1 MASPLLSLRF
11 SIRQLRKSPGF
22 ALTAILTLALGIGA
36 AVSVFSV
43 VNAVLLKPFAFRD
56 PAKLVVVRESVEEMR
71 AQEPDVPDN
80 YRHFLRLK
88 SSTRTLADAAIFQN
102 DGPSVS
108 TGNGHP
114 RIVPGLSVS
123 ADFFRVFGVTPILG
137 REFDPH
143 DVATGAPKVVILSY
157 AGWQSLFDGDPGVLG
172 KTLRLGGDP
181 TTVIGVMPA
190 GFNLPQ
196 IRFAS
201 YLTFS
206 ENSANVQTNMV
217 FEPLTETDR
226 NLQNDT
232 GNYNFKVVGRLKPGV
247 TVAQAQAELN
257 DLQHTYTRSAHLSD
271 HLGALVTPLASDV
284 TSGISGSLWLL
295 FAAVGIVLLIACANL
310 ANLQLARAV
319 AAEREIAVR
328 AALGASRGQLIM
340 VRLTESFLLAAIG
353 GVAGVALAFAGV
365 RFILAAAPSNVPRLP
380 DVQVNLPV
388 LAFALG
394 LTAIT
399 ALLFGTLPALQSMRA
414 QPQAALQAH
423 SSRTV
428 GSQQGSRVR
437 NLLVA
442 GEVAF
447 TVVLLMIAGLVL
459 RSFSHLLTL
468 NRGFDTSHVL
478 AAQVD
483 LFSPQYGDTKP
494 GMKVAKR
501 AFVDRALAS
510 LQQLPGVQSVS
521 LSNNMPLTGQTW
533 VDNLTRPDHPTPNGQ
548 GPLINIRWT
557 DPQYLPTMRVSL
569 VSGRNFTAADR
580 RNPYVAL
587 ISEQTAREGFPGEDP
602 IGKQISNIV
611 PDYDHAVTVVGVVAN
626 TRVNGLKD
634 TADMVYLP
642 YWSFT
647 PWTLTF
653 LVRSSQ
659 SVSALGPE
667 VRQALWKIDPDVPI
681 PSIKSLDDQ
690 LTESVAGERF
700 QTLLLSCFGAAALLL
715 ALLGVYG
722 VLAYSVSLRQQE
734 FGIRIALGSD
744 KGRLMALVLRQAAWP
759 VLAGAGAGMTLAFV
773 ATRGIRSLLYQTQL
787 VDPVAIAGSLVLLAV
802 AATLAAILPARR
814 ASRVDPIEVLR
825 SQ

>member
-1 MASPLLSLRF
+1 MAVPFLSLRF

-56 PAKLVVVRESVEEMR
+56 AARLVVIRESVEEMR
-71 AQEPDVPDN
+71 AQEPDVPDS
-80 YRHFLRLK
+80 YRHYLRLK
-88 SSTRTLADAAIFQN
+88 NSAHTFDDMAIFQN
-102 DGPSVS
+102 DAPSIS
-108 TGNGHP
+108 TGTGHP

-123 ADFFRVFGVTPILG
+123 ASFFHVFGTGPVLG
-137 REFDPH
+137 REFNAH
-143 DVATGAPKVVILSY
+143 DVAVGAPRVVILSFT
-157 AGWQSLFDGDPGVLG
+157 GWQSLFNGDPAAVG
-172 KTLRLGGDP
+172 KSLRLGGEP
-181 TTVIGVMPA
+181 STVIGVMPA
-190 GFNLPQ
+190 SFRLPQ

-201 YLTFS
+201 HLNFAEGS
-206 ENSANVQTNMV
+206 SNIQPDML

-226 NLQNDT
+226 NLHEDS

-247 TVAQAQAELN
+247 TVAQAQAEL
-257 DLQHTYTRSAHLSD
+257 DGLQKAYTQSAHLSS
-271 HLGALVTPLASDV
+271 HLGAVVTPLADDV

-295 FAAVGIVLLIACANL
+295 FAAVGAVLLIACVNL

-319 AAEREIAVR
+319 AAERETAVR

-353 GVAGVALAFAGV
+353 GIAGVALAFAGV
-365 RFILAAAPSNVPRLP
+365 RIILAVAPANVPRLS
-380 DVQVNLPV
+380 DAQVNLPV

-394 LTAIT
+394 LSVLT
-399 ALLFGTLPALQSMRA
+399 ALLFGTLPALQSLRA
-414 QPQAALQAH
+414 QPQAALQAN

-428 GSQQGSRVR
+428 SSQQGSRVR

-468 NRGFDTSHVL
+468 NRGFDTGHVI

-494 GMKVAKR
+494 GMKDAKKD
-501 AFVDRALAS
+501 FVDGALAS
-510 LQQLPGVQSVS
+510 LQQLPGVQSVAVT
-521 LSNNMPLTGQTW
+521 NNMPLTGQTW
-533 VDNLTRPDHPTPNGQ
+533 VDNITRPDHPFPNGQ
-548 GPLINIRWT
+548 GPLINVRWT
-557 DPQYLPTMRVSL
+557 DPGYLPTMHIAL

-580 RNPYVAL
+580 SNPYVVL
-587 ISEQTAREGFPGEDP
+587 ISEQAARQGFPGEDP
-602 IGKQISNIV
+602 VGKQISDIV
-611 PDYDHAVTVVGVVAN
+611 PDYDHPVTIVGVVAD

-634 TADMVYLP
+634 TASMVYLP
-642 YWSFT
+642 YYAFT

-653 LVRSSQ
+653 LVRSSHP
-659 SVSALGPE
+659 VNALNAE
-667 VRQALWKIDPDVPI
+667 IQQALWKLDPSVPI
-681 PSIKSLDDQ
+681 PSVKSLDDQ
-690 LTESVAGERF
+690 LSESLASDRF
-700 QTLLLSCFGAAALLL
+700 QTMLLSGFGAAALLL

-734 FGIRIALGSD
+734 FGVRIALGSD
-744 KGRLMALVLRQAAWP
+744 RARLIVLVLRQAAIP
-759 VLAGAGAGMTLAFV
+759 VMAGSGVGLILAF
-773 ATRGIRSLLYQTQL
+773 AAGRWIRSLLYETQPA
-787 VDPVAIAGSLVLLAV
+787 DPVAIAGSLVLLGVV
-802 AATLAAILPARR
+802 AALAAILPARR
-814 ASRVDPIEVLR
+814 ASRVDPMRVLR
-825 SQ
+825 TQ